1 MTMTPALWRIEV
13 RVPVAVAES
22 FAAAVEAVAEAV
34 SWTVPDDGGLALVQ
48 GYAEVEP
55 DAALLGYGLALAAEA
70 AGLPPPAA
78 DVRWLA
84 PRDWVADNRRD
95 LPPLSIGR
103 FRLLGSHHDEAPPAG
118 SLLIRLDAA
127 TAFGSG
133 RHATTA
139 GCLIALQD
147 MARTLRPRRVLDMGC
162 GSGILAIA
170 MASLWPV
177 RVMAADIDP
186 EAVRVAAAN
195 ARRNGVRLSTAISD
209 GFRAP
214 AVLAAGP
221 YDVIVA
227 NILANPLK
235 RMAGALAAALTPGGR
250 AVLSGLLAAD
260 AHAVVAAHRARGL
273 LLQRR
278 IVIDGWATLVVGARP
293 IGR

>member
-1 MTMTPALWRIEV
+1 MTETPALWRIEV
-13 RVPVAVAES
+13 RVPVAFAEA

-34 SWTVPDDGGLALVQ
+34 SWTVPDDGGPALIQ
-48 GYAEVEP
+48 GYAEAEP
-55 DAALLGYGLALAAEA
+55 DAGVLGDGLTLAAEA

-78 DVRWLA
+78 DVTWLA

-95 LPPLSIGR
+95 LQPLSIGR

-147 MARTLRPRRVLDMGC
+147 MARTMRPRRALDMGC

-170 MASLWPV
+170 MAKLWPV
-177 RVMAADIDP
+177 RVTAADIDP

-195 ARRNGVRLSTAISD
+195 ARRNGVRLSAAVSD
-209 GFRAP
+209 GYRAP
-214 AVLAAGP
+214 AVRAAGP
-221 YDVIVA
+221 YDVVVA

-235 RMAGALAAALTPGGR
+235 QMSGALTASLAPGGQ

-260 AHAVVAAHRARGL
+260 ADAVIAAHRARGL
-273 LLQRR
+273 RLRRR
-278 IVIDGWATLVVGARP
+278 IVIDGWATLVVGAR
-293 IGR
+293 R